1 MKNRAELL
9 AIVEEASE
17 GSEENYDQKMM
28 IYLVSA
34 AKASG
39 VDLTD
44 KDTVG
49 TFIDSL
55 KALITRDK
63 SSLMAALRKYSKKDA
78 KQLSKLALKAD

>member
-1 MKNRAELL
+1 MKNRKELL
-9 AIVEEASE
+9 ALVEEAEE
-17 GSEENYDQKMM
+17 GVDYDPKMM

-34 AKASG
+34 AKADG

-44 KDTVG
+44 KDSVG
-49 TFIDSL
+49 SFIDSL

-78 KQLSKLALKAD
+78 KQLSKLAMKV